1 MKRGAWIIL
10 IVVYVILSVAAVG
23 RSGYQIAT
31 KFADAPVAYSLSA
44 FSAAVYVVATVALI
58 RTSRVWSIVGWVT
71 LVIEFVGVIVVGT
84 LSVMDPAL
92 FPHDTVWSGYGR
104 GYLFIPSV
112 LPLIGMVYLAVRSR
126 KPSAT
131 GGSGS

>member
-112 LPLIGMVYLAVRSR
+112 LPLIGMVYLGVRSR